1 MNSVVYNGE
10 LNDLK
15 IIMDGCII
23 EVFVN
28 GGESVYSALL

>member
-1 MNSVVYNGE
+1 MNE
-10 LNDLK
+10 LK
-15 IIMDGCII
+15 IIRDERII